1 MPISDTSRPRR
12 SGPPAAMFR
21 GIGLRTAISCR
32 NGLEPA
38 MFCRSGL
45 QAAIPYASGLRTA
58 TGVHLRSTKSRS
70 RTQFACTAGS
80 YGGSGLPQRAITGF
94 TLLEMMVVMAIIA
107 LAMGIVLPRLA
118 TMADSFGA
126 ASERETVIESV
137 ASLGLLARA
146 RGRALRFTGQSELL
160 PGEMPEGWRVVPDQ
174 PITFHASGACDG
186 GQVRV
191 IGREREFLYRLDPP
205 RCRVTL
211 VN

>member
-1 MPISDTSRPRR
+1 
-12 SGPPAAMFR
+12 
-21 GIGLRTAISCR
+21 
-32 NGLEPA
+32 
-38 MFCRSGL
+38 
-45 QAAIPYASGLRTA
+45 
-58 TGVHLRSTKSRS
+58 
-70 RTQFACTAGS
+70 
-80 YGGSGLPQRAITGF
+80 LPQRAIAGF

-146 RGRALRFTGQSELL
+146 RGRALRFTGQPELL

-174 PITFHASGACDG
+174 PIIFHASGACDG

-211 VN
+211 VD